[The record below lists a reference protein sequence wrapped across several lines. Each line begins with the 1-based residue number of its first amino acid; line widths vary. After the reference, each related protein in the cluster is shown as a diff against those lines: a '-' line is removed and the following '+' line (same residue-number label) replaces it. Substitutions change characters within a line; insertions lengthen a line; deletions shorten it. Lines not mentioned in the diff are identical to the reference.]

1 MKKLTHLLMM
11 LCVFAGTAWA
21 GPTDLPQITT
31 DLENPIYYTIS
42 NTRSEGKVIYYTAD
56 GVKDENPQVLTDAHK
71 FFFTGSSLSDVKIH
85 NAEAEKSGLLFT
97 GTGKWDATGVS
108 CEICVTP
115 YGDATTGLA
124 IKFSGKSLNE
134 QNQGRNGYTTWDAND
149 AGSVFV
155 IDLVEDINWPEAERF
170 YTIEAPLF
178 ENVQG
183 VKKGLV
189 VGADGSLGWNTI
201 DLTSKNCYWT
211 VEYDSEKDGYA
222 VKNLGTG
229 TYLNGTAM
237 SATDANYAKFNY
249 LSQYQFN
256 IVVNGVTLHANNHGN
271 GANQSSNI
279 VSWGGSIGSA
289 SAWRFVEQIDPDAAK
304 QVTIKYSFTYN
315 GEVKYTQETNTLVGQ
330 EYPAFTVAFPYGVSA
345 SKPVGNVTADGAVDD
360 VKTVEIDLNIEREL
374 PFKTATSVDEIDT
387 WYYARM
393 HTNQPGYIGDIDT
406 DNTINVYKDK
416 YSDTFNENFIWGF
429 VGDVFSGITI
439 VNKGTGKQLTS
450 TGEGNATLT
459 DEGTAFFVAHT
470 SETSANAANGFCLRK
485 KDSNNYLNANYSAG
499 KLAHWH
505 STDAGSTMFLTEYNE
520 DEVVVSET
528 AGYATLYL
536 GYTTYIPEGVEVYAI
551 TGINGAWATMTTVEG
566 VLPANTGVIL
576 KNAGN
581 YTFKGAAANGSV
593 EGNLL
598 CGSVEDTYV
607 AGAAYVLANGENGV
621 GLYKAE
627 LNKNAEGNAGDTH
640 FKNNAKKAYL
650 PDTASAG
657 VRFLS
662 FGFGDNET
670 AIENI
675 EGAEVEN
682 AVVYDLAGRRVQKA
696 QKGLYIVNGKKVIK

>member
-1 MKKLTHLLMM
+1 M

-21 GPTDLPQITT
+21 GPTDLPEITT
-31 DLENPIYYTIS
+31 DLEKPIYYTIS
-42 NTRSEGKVIYYTAD
+42 NTRSTSGGLVYWTDNGI
-56 GVKDENPQVLTDAHK
+56 KDNNPVELTDAYK
-71 FFFTGSSLSDVKIH
+71 FYFTGDSYSNLKIH
-85 NAEAEKSGLLFT
+85 NAATSLLFS
-97 GTGKWDATGVS
+97 GTGAWTEDGVV
-108 CEICVTP
+108 CEIIVTP
-115 YGDATTGLA
+115 HSSNAGLA
-124 IKFSGKSLNE
+124 IKFSGTALNE
-134 QNQGRNGYTTWDAND
+134 QNTANGYTTYNAND
-149 AGSVFV
+149 AGSIFV
-155 IDLVEDINWPEAERF
+155 IELASEHTFPETDKF
-170 YTIEAPLF
+170 YTIECLLF
-178 ENVQG
+178 ESVQN
-183 VKKGLV
+183 VKKGLYV
-189 VGADGSLGWNTI
+189 KEDGALAWGTV
-201 DLTSKNCYWT
+201 DLTNKNHYWVPT
-211 VEYDSEKDGYA
+211 VDA
-222 VKNLGTG
+222 VNNTVALKNLGTG
-229 TYLNGTAM
+229 KYLNGTVMADDVAN
-237 SATDANYAKFNY
+237 ATIRVLGSN
-249 LSQYQFN
+249 QYN
-256 IVVNGVTLHANNHGN
+256 IVVNSTTVHANGHNNGN
-271 GANQSSNI
+271 GAGSNI
-279 VSWGGSIGSA
+279 VSWAGSVNSA
-289 SAWRFVEQIDPDAAK
+289 SAWTFVEQADPDATK

-330 EYPAFTVAFPYGVSA
+330 EYPAFTVSFPYGVSA

-551 TGINGAWATMTTVEG
+551 TGINGAWATMTAVEG

>member
-551 TGINGAWATMTTVEG
+551 TGINGAWATMTAVEG

>member
-345 SKPVGNVTADGAVDD
+345 SKPVGKVTADGAVDD

-551 TGINGAWATMTTVEG
+551 TGINGAWATMTAVEG

>member
-304 QVTIKYSFTYN
+304 QVTFKYSFTYN

-551 TGINGAWATMTTVEG
+551 TGINGAWATMTAVEG